1 MKSENKNF
9 RITQQNETTHIEI
22 EVNKINGI
30 AKMTL
35 ISLIL
40 ISMLMP
46 FLVLIYA
53 FNEHQEIRIG
63 YFVSVLIFIAC
74 AVFFLRLF
82 LWNHYGKEVF
92 VIENNALLFYNDY
105 LYFKDNLKQ
114 WKFNQITLGYI
125 NPSSE
130 EFNSME
136 TIFGNNELC
145 QFAVLIDNSKIV
157 TSNLLIEKSIL
168 KNGVI

>member
-1 MKSENKNF
+1 M
-9 RITQQNETTHIEI
+9 
-22 EVNKINGI
+22 
-30 AKMTL
+30 
-35 ISLIL
+35 
-40 ISMLMP
+40 
-46 FLVLIYA
+46 
-53 FNEHQEIRIG
+53 
-63 YFVSVLIFIAC
+63 
-74 AVFFLRLF
+74 
-82 LWNHYGKEVF
+82 F

-125 NPSSE
+125 NPSAE

-136 TIFGNNELC
+136 TISGNNELC

-157 TSNLLIEKSIL
+157 KSNLLIEKSVL